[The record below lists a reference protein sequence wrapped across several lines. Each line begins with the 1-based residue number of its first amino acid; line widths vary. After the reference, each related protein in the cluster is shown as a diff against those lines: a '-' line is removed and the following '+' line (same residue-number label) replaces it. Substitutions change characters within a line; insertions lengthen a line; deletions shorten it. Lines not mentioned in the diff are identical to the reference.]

1 MLRIKRE
8 QMNALEAV
16 AMKHFEDEM
25 LERMAVFAPRLYEI
39 YGEKIFREVIRQGIQ
54 RAKAHRFTMRGPV
67 QFYIETMFTLG
78 CDFDSDPQYPWCRE
92 ILEDVEVQDELV
104 RADHLF
110 DMMNDYLDAAVGVDS
125 QYVVIALKR
134 LNSIGP
140 NILNMLTAD
149 IKGSLLAGLE
159 EFYPEK
165 TQMVGKKSLS
175 RLIEEGFA
183 VAKKHGIDSK
193 KGSALISILMFMF
206 GHGVIDDP
214 LYPWIKNTLED
225 PSILDQ
231 ESRVDK
237 LAFKTRTYAS
247 AVLEYLS

>member
-1 MLRIKRE
+1 MK
-8 QMNALEAV
+8 ALEAA

-25 LERMAVFAPRLYEI
+25 LEHMAVFAPRLYEI
-39 YGEKIFREVIRQGIQ
+39 HGDKIFREVIRLGIQ
-54 RAKAHRFTMRGPV
+54 RAKTYRFTMRGPV

-92 ILEDVEVQDELV
+92 ILEDVETQDELV

-110 DMMNDYLDAAVGVDS
+110 DVINDYLDAAVGVDS
-125 QYVVIALKR
+125 RYVVIALQR
-134 LNSIGP
+134 LNNIGP
-140 NILNMLTAD
+140 DILNMITAD
-149 IKGSLLAGLE
+149 SKGSLLAGLK

-165 TQMVGKKSLS
+165 THIVGKKALS

-183 VAKKHGIDSK
+183 VAKKHGIDSN

-214 LYPWIKNTLED
+214 LYPWIRNTLED
-225 PSILDQ
+225 PSIADQ
-231 ESRVDK
+231 ESRADK
-237 LAFKTRTYAS
+237 LAFKTMTYAR
-247 AVLEYLS
+247 AVTEYLS